1 MYLLHQLKT
10 LPNFRDYN
18 MFYTQAE
25 KDALQRK
32 NRRLEEE
39 LSQVTSDLLK
49 LTKQIEENSIKQ
61 GQQLLKL
68 SQEFTQCVQT
78 QEEMKQEIEKLQ
90 KENAI
95 LTEANNIKFDNLSQL
110 VDGLNKNQQKATEL
124 SLKYF
129 EHATRFEQ
137 GKPHAEIISHY
148 IDKEG
153 KLKTELNWNAE
164 FIQNMVKCGFTGKD
178 DKEVI
183 EHWLNSL
190 LYQFREEK

>member
-1 MYLLHQLKT
+1 
-10 LPNFRDYN
+10 

-25 KDALQRK
+25 KDSILRK
-32 NRRLEEE
+32 MKRLEYE
-39 LSQVTSDLLK
+39 LEQTTTAFANHMKTFDEINENIAQQFANVQKEKANLL
-49 LTKQIEENSIKQ
+49 SI
-61 GQQLLKL
+61 
-68 SQEFTQCVQT
+68 QT
-78 QEEMKQEIEKLQ
+78 TMRQEIEQLR
-90 KENAI
+90 KENAEI
-95 LTEANNIKFDNLSQL
+95 NEANKLNFDNLSQI

-137 GKPHAEIISHY
+137 GKPHAEIVSHY

-153 KLKTELNWNAE
+153 KLKTELNWNPE
-164 FIQNMVKCGFTGKD
+164 FIQNMIKCGFTGKD
-178 DKEVI
+178 DNEVI

>member
-1 MYLLHQLKT
+1 
-10 LPNFRDYN
+10 

-25 KDALQRK
+25 KDSLLRK
-32 NRRLEEE
+32 IRLLESDLE
-39 LSQVTSDLLK
+39 QTTNAFVNHRKTSDE
-49 LTKQIEENSIKQ
+49 INENIT
-61 GQQLLKL
+61 QQ
-68 SQEFTQCVQT
+68 FANI
-78 QEEMKQEIEKLQ
+78 QEEKSNLVLIQTTMRNEIEQLR
-90 KENAI
+90 KENAE
-95 LTEANNIKFDNLSQL
+95 LSEANNVKFDNLSQL

-153 KLKTELNWNAE
+153 KLKTELNWNPE
-164 FIQNMVKCGFTGKD
+164 FIQNMIKCGFTGKD
-178 DKEVI
+178 DNEVI

>member
-1 MYLLHQLKT
+1 
-10 LPNFRDYN
+10 

-25 KDALQRK
+25 KDSILRK
-32 NRRLEEE
+32 MKRLEYE
-39 LSQVTSDLLK
+39 LEQTTTAFANHMKTFDEINENIAQQFANVQKEKANLL
-49 LTKQIEENSIKQ
+49 SI
-61 GQQLLKL
+61 
-68 SQEFTQCVQT
+68 QT
-78 QEEMKQEIEKLQ
+78 TMRQEIEQLR
-90 KENAI
+90 KENAEI
-95 LTEANNIKFDNLSQL
+95 NEANKLNFDNLSQI

-137 GKPHAEIISHY
+137 GNPHAEIVSHY

-153 KLKTELNWNAE
+153 KLKTELNWNPE
-164 FIQNMVKCGFTGKD
+164 FIQNMIKCGFTGKD
-178 DKEVI
+178 DNEVI

>member
-1 MYLLHQLKT
+1 
-10 LPNFRDYN
+10 
-18 MFYTQAE
+18 MFYTQSE

-39 LSQVTSDLLK
+39 LTLITKDLSDLYQQVQQK
-49 LTKQIEENSIKQ
+49 DAQYDKQILS
-61 GQQLLKL
+61 L
-68 SQEFTQCVQT
+68 SQELTQNVQT
-78 QEEMKQEIEKLQ
+78 QENIRQEIEQLH
-90 KENAI
+90 KENVE
-95 LTEANNIKFDNLSQL
+95 LKDANNLKFDNLSHL

-153 KLKTELNWNAE
+153 KLKTELNWNPE
-164 FIQNMVKCGFTGKD
+164 FIQNMIKCGFTGKD
-178 DKEVI
+178 DNEVI

>member
-1 MYLLHQLKT
+1 
-10 LPNFRDYN
+10 

-25 KDALQRK
+25 KDSLLRK
-32 NRRLEEE
+32 IKRLE
-39 LSQVTSDLLK
+39 SDLE
-49 LTKQIEENSIKQ
+49 LTTNAFVDFKKEIDQINENVTQQFANIQKEKANLMSI
-61 GQQLLKL
+61 
-68 SQEFTQCVQT
+68 QT
-78 QEEMKQEIEKLQ
+78 TMRQEIEQLR
-90 KENAI
+90 KENAEI
-95 LTEANNIKFDNLSQL
+95 NEANKLNFDNLSQI

-137 GKPHAEIISHY
+137 GKPHAEIVSHY

-153 KLKTELNWNAE
+153 KLKTELNWNPE
-164 FIQNMVKCGFTGKD
+164 FIQNMIKCGFTGKD
-178 DKEVI
+178 DNEVI